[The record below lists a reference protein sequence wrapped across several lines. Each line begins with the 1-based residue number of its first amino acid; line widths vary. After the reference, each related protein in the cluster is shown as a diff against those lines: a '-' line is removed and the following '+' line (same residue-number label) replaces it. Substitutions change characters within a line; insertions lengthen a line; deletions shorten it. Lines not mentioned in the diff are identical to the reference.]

1 MCVVWRTQ
9 SLLVRVSGRVS
20 SQHGFPKPRNFTL
33 RIWPHTLVIF
43 DASNLCSSITTS
55 LYAGF
60 LLQGLCYRDMWWSRM
75 ECRIRG
81 RSIRARKTLQKG
93 WSMRRLVWRG
103 KYVPYRLLF
112 YFVPKKPKSWALFHE
127 SIMENDFLVS
137 SKAKQSSSTVVYDT
151 KTNEDQYTVDIRPRV
166 FFSDPCVTWG
176 HDWRPRSPQQS
187 SSAQS
192 FLYLGHPGIS
202 GVWTTENVANSL
214 VAQLGEK
221 SLLRCGDSG
230 KGCV

>member
-9 SLLVRVSGRVS
+9 SLLVRVSGRAS

-81 RSIRARKTLQKG
+81 RSIRARKTLQKV

-166 FFSDPCVTWG
+166 FFSDPAWLEDTTDDRDPHNNPRAPNPSYIWAILGFQASERQRTWPI
-176 HDWRPRSPQQS
+176 R
-187 SSAQS
+187 
-192 FLYLGHPGIS
+192 
-202 GVWTTENVANSL
+202 
-214 VAQLGEK
+214 
-221 SLLRCGDSG
+221 SLLN
-230 KGCV
+230 